1 MTRTFGILN
10 NSQYSQRIISFSLF
24 PGNSKIAKKT
34 GVKHVALCPW
44 FAETG
49 IIDSTTKELV
59 MKKSPLKFVSVEKV
73 GEALQLAVEEQK

>member
-1 MTRTFGILN
+1 MIFTFLYFRGDC
-10 NSQYSQRIISFSLF
+10 
-24 PGNSKIAKKT
+24 KIAKKT
-34 GVKHVALCPW
+34 GIKHVALCPW

-49 IIDSTTKELV
+49 IIDSSTKELV

>member
-1 MTRTFGILN
+1 MIFTFLYFRGDC
-10 NSQYSQRIISFSLF
+10 
-24 PGNSKIAKKT
+24 KIVKKT
-34 GVKHVALCPW
+34 GIKHVALCPW

-49 IIDSTTKELV
+49 IIDSSTKELV

>member
-1 MTRTFGILN
+1 M
-10 NSQYSQRIISFSLF
+10 
-24 PGNSKIAKKT
+24 
-34 GVKHVALCPW
+34 KHVALCPW

-49 IIDSTTKELV
+49 IIDPSTRDLV